1 VPVDS
6 AAGETIEIEVPC
18 AENAQD
24 PNGLK
29 PGKESSGSSRVEP
42 NSRSGG
48 MVSFKGGEEEEEDEY
63 ENLHGGNTIKANH
76 TKGSL
81 KQPSVSYMDIPA
93 KTEDMKAKFRNV
105 SYGDNPQLKPP
116 AVKSGLESPMKVR
129 AGAESLG
136 ATKAPDWTRHI
147 KDSKRNLE
155 PEKPDDKW
163 RVFLNDDVKNFQEQ
177 IQQKSRGILVFKNS
191 VSTSKYTVYNFLF
204 LNLGQQFSRLANV
217 YFLIIAVL
225 QLFTTLSP
233 TGRFSTAA
241 PLSLV

>member
-6 AAGETIEIEVPC
+6 VAGETIEIEVPC

-29 PGKESSGSSRVEP
+29 PGKESSGVSRVEP
-42 NSRSGG
+42 NNRGGG
-48 MVSFKGGEEEEEDEY
+48 MVSFKGGEEEEDEY
-63 ENLHGGNTIKANH
+63 ENLYGGNTIKANR

-81 KQPSVSYMDIPA
+81 KQPSASYTDISA
-93 KTEDMKAKFRNV
+93 KTEDIKAKFRNV
-105 SYGDNPQLKPP
+105 SYGDNPLPKPP
-116 AVKSGLESPMKVR
+116 PAPPVRPESPMKVR

-177 IQQKSRGILVFKNS
+177 NQQKARGIVVFKNS